1 MGLFETIQNVTQ
13 DTLNSQP
20 SALLGKVIAFYGTT
34 ATVET
39 SEGAFENIKCVS
51 VPSEGSG
58 CVLLPVGD
66 EYICIPF
73 EMAGGGSDIVTSWE
87 TTLSDTKV
95 PSEKLV
101 KNTMD
106 NYIGDINNYIGE

>member
-1 MGLFETIQNVTQ
+1 MGLFETIENVTQ

-39 SEGAFENIKCVS
+39 NEGAFENIKCVS
-51 VPSEGSG
+51 VPSEGRG
-58 CVLLPVGD
+58 CVLLPVGE

-73 EMAGGGSDIVTSWE
+73 AMERDIVTSWE

>member
-1 MGLFETIQNVTQ
+1 MGLRETIQNVTQ

-20 SALLGKVIAFYGTT
+20 SPILGKVIAFYGTT

-39 SEGAFENIKCVS
+39 SEGAFENIKCVG

-58 CVLLPVGD
+58 CVLLPVGE
-66 EYICIPF
+66 EYICI
-73 EMAGGGSDIVTSWE
+73 GGSDIVTSWE

-101 KNTMD
+101 KNTLD